1 MRSHI
6 LAGAVALGFCL
17 TLQGSLLP
25 VLKLDKSTTKAFED
39 YTTQFEKQALGRF
52 VASGALWI
60 DDDPKKHAFE
70 SGKPVVQPRQNE
82 DVANGSIHHFSG
94 ALHVN
99 GGTIA
104 QIRKV
109 MEDYPNYPKYFKPDV
124 GAASAEKMPDSTPED
139 EHFHGRLFLTQSTLW
154 FNVNYDTLY
163 DTHYRR
169 IDANRW
175 ISKSTSLE
183 IKEMMDAKNPSA
195 GFYPQGDDH
204 GFLWKTNTY
213 WFARQHDS
221 GIDLEAD
228 SISLS
233 RPNVSGFAWWG
244 TKRSHDAVE
253 KMLKDIQQAM
263 ETVK

>member
-17 TLQGSLLP
+17 SLQGSLIP
-25 VLKLDKSTTKAFED
+25 ILKLDKATVKAFDD
-39 YTTQFEKQALGRF
+39 YVAQFERQVFDRF
-52 VASGALWI
+52 VATGALWI
-60 DDDPKKHAFE
+60 DDDSKRSAFD
-70 SGKPVVQPRQNE
+70 SGKAVVEPRENE
-82 DVANGSIHHFSG
+82 DVAHGSIHHFTG

-104 QIRKV
+104 QVRKV
-109 MEDYPNYPKYFKPDV
+109 MQDYTNYPKYFKPDV
-124 GAASAEKMPDSTPED
+124 GAGSGEKVADSTPED
-139 EHFHGRLFLTQSTLW
+139 EHFHGRLVLTQSTLW
-154 FNVNYDTLY
+154 INVNYDTLY

-169 IDANRW
+169 IDSNRW
-175 ISKSTSLE
+175 LSKSTSLE
-183 IKEMMDAKNPSA
+183 IKEMVDAKNAAA
-195 GFYPQGDDH
+195 GFYPPGEDH

-213 WFARQHDS
+213 WFARERNG

-233 RPNVSGFAWWG
+233 RPNVTGFAWWG

-253 KMLKDIQQAM
+253 KMLKDIQAAIR
-263 ETVK
+263 